1 MGITDLFLKKDNT
14 NNEPLNNDEIYDQA
28 SIELKNII
36 SPAALKIEAQEINIS
51 GKLAKSF
58 FITSYPR
65 YLDDSWL
72 APIINLDKVFNVSIH
87 ITPLATAEMMKKFQ
101 KKVAEVESQ
110 IYSKQEKG
118 EVRDP
123 KLETALQDLED
134 LRDSLQQASEKMFT
148 VGLYLTIYGDDED
161 EVKKTETEIK
171 NLLESRLIYVKPAL
185 FQQAEAI
192 KTVFPFGTDILNI
205 TNELNTSPLSSFFP
219 FVSFDLS
226 TDRGILYGLNRH
238 NGSLILFDRFSLE
251 NYNSMVFATSG
262 SGKSY
267 YTKLEILRTLMFDTN
282 VIIIDP
288 EKEYEYLAESV
299 GGRYFDISLKSNHHI
314 NPFDLTIPGEDESVS
329 EVLRSNI
336 INLVG
341 LMRVMLGGLTP
352 EEDSIVDRALIE
364 TYAIK
369 DITEETESLDGVDFP
384 LLSDFAEVLS
394 GIEGSE
400 SISQRLSKYT
410 EGVWSGFIGKPSN
423 VNINKKL
430 ICFSIRDMEDELKP
444 VAMYIVTHF
453 IWNEVRKEL
462 KKRLLIID
470 EAWIMMK
477 SEDTASFLFGLAKR
491 GRKYYLGLA
500 TISQDVGDFL
510 RSPYGLPIIT
520 NSSMQLLLKQSPSSI
535 DLVQKTFNL
544 TDEEKYLL
552 LESGVGEGIFFAGQK
567 HVAIK
572 VISSYVED
580 QIVTT
585 NPGQLLEARKRRE
598 EVKKQTEQ
606 TETGE

>member
-1 MGITDLFLKKDNT
+1 MGLLDIFSTTNKENQGSLSNEQIYNKANQDLKD
-14 NNEPLNNDEIYDQA
+14 LIA
-28 SIELKNII
+28 
-36 SPAALKIEAQEINIS
+36 PAGLKIESQSINLS
-51 GKLAKSF
+51 GKIAKSF
-58 FITSYPR
+58 FVISYPR

-72 APIINLDKVFNVSIH
+72 APLINLDKIFNVSIH
-87 ITPLATAEMMKKFQ
+87 ITPLATTEMMKKFQ

-110 IYSKQEKG
+110 IFTKQEKG

-134 LRDSLQQASEKMFT
+134 LRDSLQQASEKMFE
-148 VGLYLTIYGDDED
+148 VGLYITIYGDDD
-161 EVKKTETEIK
+161 EEIRKTETEIK
-171 NLLESRLIYVKPAL
+171 NILESKLIYIRPAL
-185 FQQAEAI
+185 FQEAEAI
-192 KTVFPFGTDILNI
+192 KTVFPLGTDLLKI
-205 TNELNTSPLSSFFP
+205 TNQINTSPLSSFFP
-219 FVSFDLS
+219 FLSFDLS
-226 TDRGILYGLNRH
+226 SDRGILYGLNRH
-238 NGSLILFDRFSLE
+238 NGSLVIFDRFSLE

-299 GGRYFDISLKSNHHI
+299 GGRYFDISLNSNHHI
-314 NPFDLTIPGEDESVS
+314 NPFDLPALGENESIG
-329 EVLRSNI
+329 EALRSNI
-336 INLVG
+336 ISLVG
-341 LMRVMLGGLTP
+341 LMRVMLGGLSP
-352 EEDSIVDRALIE
+352 EEDAIVDRALTE

-369 DITEETESLDGVDFP
+369 DITEETESLEGLDFP
-384 LLSDFAEVLS
+384 LLSDFADVLS
-394 GIEGSE
+394 GIEGSND
-400 SISQRLSKYT
+400 IQQRLSKYID
-410 EGVWSGFIGKPSN
+410 GVWSGFIGKPSN
-423 VNINKKL
+423 VDINKKL

-444 VAMYIVTHF
+444 VAMYIITHF

-477 SEDTASFLFGLAKR
+477 NEDTASFLFGLAKR

-585 NPGQLLEARKRRE
+585 NPAQLLEA
-598 EVKKQTEQ
+598 KKKKTA
-606 TETGE
+606 

>member
-1 MGITDLFLKKDNT
+1 MGILDIFSKT
-14 NNEPLNNDEIYDQA
+14 NNKQKGEPTKEEVYEKA
-28 SIELKNII
+28 SEELKNLLA
-36 SPAALKIEAQEINIS
+36 PAGVKIESQQLNLS
-51 GKLAKSF
+51 GKIVRSF
-58 FITSYPR
+58 FVISYPR

-72 APIINLDKVFNVSIH
+72 SPIINLDKVFNVSLH
-87 ITPLATAEMMKKFQ
+87 ITPLATSEVMKKFQ
-101 KKVAEVESQ
+101 KKVVEIESQ
-110 IYSKQEKG
+110 IYTKQEKG

-134 LRDSLQQASEKMFT
+134 LRDSLQQASEKMFE
-148 VGLYLTIYGDDED
+148 VALYITIYGDDEM
-161 EVKKTETEIK
+161 EIKKTETEIK
-171 NLLESRLIYVKPAL
+171 NLTESRLIYIRPAL
-185 FQQAEAI
+185 FQQKEALE
-192 KTVFPFGTDILNI
+192 TVFPFATDKLKI
-205 TNELNTSPLSSFFP
+205 TNQLNTSPLSSFFP

-226 TDRGILYGLNRH
+226 SDKGILYGLNRH

-251 NYNSMVFATSG
+251 NYNSMVFAVSG

-282 VIIIDP
+282 IIIIDP

-299 GGRYFDISLKSNHHI
+299 GGRYFDISLNSDHHI
-314 NPFDLTIPGEDESVS
+314 NPFDLPIPTEDESVA

-352 EEDSIVDRALIE
+352 EEDSIVDRALTE

-369 DITEETESLDGVDFP
+369 DITSETESLEGVEFP
-384 LLSDFAEVLS
+384 LLRDFADVLS
-394 GIEGSE
+394 GIEGSQ
-400 SISQRLSKYT
+400 SISQRLSKYID
-410 EGVWSGFIGKPSN
+410 GVWSGFIGQPSN
-423 VNINKKL
+423 IDINKKL

-444 VAMYIVTHF
+444 VAMYIITHF
-453 IWNEVRKEL
+453 IWGEVRKEL
-462 KKRLLIID
+462 RKRLLIID

-477 SEDTASFLFGLAKR
+477 NEDTASFLFGMAKR

-500 TISQDVGDFL
+500 TITQDVGDFL

-585 NPGQLLEARKRRE
+585 NPEQLLEIKRRRE
-598 EVKKQTEQ
+598 EENAGV
-606 TETGE
+606 

>member
-1 MGITDLFLKKDNT
+1 MGIFDIFSKNNTQT
-14 NNEPLNNDEIYDQA
+14 NNTPTEEDIYNA
-28 SIELKNII
+28 ANSELRDLI
-36 SPAALKIEAQEINIS
+36 SPSGIKIESQELNIS

-58 FITSYPR
+58 FIISYPR
-65 YLDDSWL
+65 YLEEAWL
-72 APIINLDKVFNVSIH
+72 APIINLDKIFNVSIY
-87 ITPLATAEMMKKFQ
+87 ITPLATAEVMKKFQ
-101 KKVAEVESQ
+101 KKVVEIESQ
-110 IYSKQEKG
+110 IYVKQEKG
-118 EVRDP
+118 EIRDP

-134 LRDSLQQASEKMFT
+134 LRDSLQQSSEKMFE
-148 VGLYLTIYGDDED
+148 VALYITIYGDTEEELKKVET
-161 EVKKTETEIK
+161 EVKNI
-171 NLLESRLIYVKPAL
+171 LESKLVYLRPAL
-185 FQQAEAI
+185 FQQAEALR
-192 KTVFPFGTDILNI
+192 TVFPFAKDEISI
-205 TNELNTSPLSSFFP
+205 TNQLNTSPLSSFFP

-226 TDRGILYGLNRH
+226 SDKGILYGLNRH
-238 NGSLILFDRFSLE
+238 NGSLIIFDRFSLE

-267 YTKLEILRTLMFDTN
+267 YTKLEILRTLMFDTSI
-282 VIIIDP
+282 IIIDP
-288 EKEYEYLAESV
+288 EREYEYLAESV
-299 GGRYFDISLKSNHHI
+299 GGRYFNISLNSDHHI
-314 NPFDLTIPGEDESVS
+314 NPFDLPKPSEDESVGD
-329 EVLRSNI
+329 VLRANI

-341 LMRVMLGGLTP
+341 LIRVMLGGLTP
-352 EEDSIVDRALIE
+352 KEDSIVDRALNE
-364 TYAIK
+364 TYLIK
-369 DITEETESLDGVDFP
+369 DITPDTESLEGVDFP

-400 SISQRLSKYT
+400 NISKRLEKYIS
-410 EGVWSGFIGKPSN
+410 GVWSGFIGRPSN
-423 VNINKKL
+423 VDINKKL

-444 VAMYIVTHF
+444 VAMYIITHF

-477 SEDTASFLFGLAKR
+477 NEDTASFLFGMAKR

-510 RSPYGLPIIT
+510 KSPYGLPIIT
-520 NSSMQLLLKQSPSSI
+520 NSSMLLLLKQSPSSI
-535 DLVQKTFNL
+535 DLVQKAFNL

-585 NPGQLLEARKRRE
+585 NPAQLLEAKKKKE
-598 EVKKQTEQ
+598 EELNA
-606 TETGE
+606 

>member
-1 MGITDLFLKKDNT
+1 MGLLDIFGGNNANNKKDLS
-14 NNEPLNNDEIYDQA
+14 NEEIYNQA

-36 SPAALKIEAQEINIS
+36 APSGLKIESQEINLS
-51 GKLAKSF
+51 GKIAKSF
-58 FITSYPR
+58 FVTSYPR

-72 APIINLDKVFNVSIH
+72 APIINLDKIFNVSIH
-87 ITPLATAEMMKKFQ
+87 ITPLSTAEEMKKFQ

-110 IYSKQEKG
+110 IFEKQEKG

-123 KLETALQDLED
+123 MLETALQDLED
-134 LRDSLQQASEKMFT
+134 LRDSLQQASEKMFD
-148 VGLYLTIYGDDED
+148 VALYVTIYGDTED
-161 EVKKTETEIK
+161 EIKKTENQIK
-171 NLLESRLIYVKPAL
+171 NILESKLIYFKPAL
-185 FQQAEAI
+185 FQQAEALR
-192 KTVFPFGTDILNI
+192 TVFPFGTDQLKI
-205 TNELNTSPLSSFFP
+205 TNSLNTSPLSSFFP

-226 TDRGILYGLNRH
+226 TDKGILYGLNRH
-238 NGSLILFDRFSLE
+238 NGSLVLFDRFSLE

-299 GGRYFDISLKSNHHI
+299 GGRYFDISLNSNHHI
-314 NPFDLTIPGEDESVS
+314 NPFDLTPPGPDESIG

-336 INLVG
+336 VSLVG
-341 LMRVMLGGLTP
+341 LVRVMLGGLSP
-352 EEDSIVDRALIE
+352 EEDSIVDRALTE

-369 DITEETESLDGVDFP
+369 DITEETETLEGLEFP
-384 LLSDFAEVLS
+384 ILSDFAEVIS

-400 SISQRLSKYT
+400 SITQRLSKYT
-410 EGVWSGFIGKPSN
+410 DGIWSGFIGKPSN
-423 VNINKKL
+423 VDINKKL

-444 VAMYIVTHF
+444 VAMYIITHF
-453 IWNEVRKEL
+453 IWNEVRKKL

-477 SEDTASFLFGLAKR
+477 NEDTASFLFGLAKR

-510 RSPYGLPIIT
+510 RSPFGLPIIT

-572 VISSYVED
+572 VIASYVED
-580 QIVTT
+580 QIVST
-585 NPGQLLEARKRRE
+585 NPAQLLERKKKE
-598 EVKKQTEQ
+598 EESRKLSEEGK
-606 TETGE
+606 

>member
-1 MGITDLFLKKDNT
+1 MGILDIFSKQNKVIPG
-14 NNEPLNNDEIYDQA
+14 EPTKEEVYEKA
-28 SIELKNII
+28 SEELKNLLA
-36 SPAALKIEAQEINIS
+36 PAGVKIESQELNLS
-51 GKLAKSF
+51 GKKAKSF
-58 FITSYPR
+58 FVISYPR
-65 YLDDSWL
+65 YLDESWL

-87 ITPLATAEMMKKFQ
+87 ITPLATAEVMKKFQ
-101 KKVAEVESQ
+101 KKVVEIESQ
-110 IYSKQEKG
+110 IYVKQEKG

-134 LRDSLQQASEKMFT
+134 LRDSLQQASEKMFE
-148 VGLYLTIYGDDED
+148 VALYITIYGDNEL
-161 EVKKTETEIK
+161 EIKKTETEIK
-171 NLLESRLIYVKPAL
+171 NLTESRLIYIRPAL
-185 FQQAEAI
+185 FQQAEAL
-192 KTVFPFGTDILNI
+192 KTVFPFATDELRI
-205 TNELNTSPLSSFFP
+205 TNQLNTSPLSSFFP
-219 FVSFDLS
+219 FLSFDLS
-226 TDRGILYGLNRH
+226 TDKGILYGLNRH

-251 NYNSMVFATSG
+251 NYNSMVFAVSG

-299 GGRYFDISLKSNHHI
+299 GGRYFDISLNSNHHI
-314 NPFDLTIPGEDESVS
+314 NPFDLVKPGKDESVA

-352 EEDSIVDRALIE
+352 EEDAIVDRALTE

-369 DITEETESLDGVDFP
+369 DITPDTESLEDVEFP
-384 LLSDFAEVLS
+384 LLKDFADVLS
-394 GIEGSE
+394 GIEGSGN
-400 SISQRLSKYT
+400 ISQRLSKYID
-410 EGVWSGFIGKPSN
+410 GVWSGFIGQPSN
-423 VNINKKL
+423 VDINKKL

-444 VAMYIVTHF
+444 VAMYIITHF
-453 IWNEVRKEL
+453 IWREVRKEL

-477 SEDTASFLFGLAKR
+477 NEDTASFLFGMAKR

-552 LESGVGEGIFFAGQK
+552 LGAGVGEGIFFAGQK

-585 NPGQLLEARKRRE
+585 NPEQLLEAKRKRE
-598 EVKKQTEQ
+598 EENAGV
-606 TETGE
+606 

>member
-1 MGITDLFLKKDNT
+1 MGLLDIFNTKNKDQ
-14 NNEPLNNDEIYDQA
+14 EPLSNEQIYSKA
-28 SIELKNII
+28 SQDLKDLIA
-36 SPAALKIEAQEINIS
+36 PAGLKIESQSINIS
-51 GKLAKSF
+51 GKTAKSF
-58 FITSYPR
+58 FVISYPR

-72 APIINLDKVFNVSIH
+72 APLINLDKIFNVSLH
-87 ITPLATAEMMKKFQ
+87 ITPLATAEMMKNFQ

-110 IYSKQEKG
+110 IYTKQEKG

-134 LRDSLQQASEKMFT
+134 LRDSLQQASEKMFE
-148 VGLYLTIYGDDED
+148 VGLYITIYGDED
-161 EVKKTETEIK
+161 EEIRKTETEIK
-171 NLLESRLIYVKPAL
+171 NILESKLIYIRPAL
-185 FQQAEAI
+185 FQEAEAI
-192 KTVFPFGTDILNI
+192 KTVFPLGTDLLKI
-205 TNELNTSPLSSFFP
+205 TNTINTSPLSSFFP
-219 FVSFDLS
+219 FLSFDLS
-226 TDRGILYGLNRH
+226 SDRGILYGLNRH
-238 NGSLILFDRFSLE
+238 NGSLVIFDRFSLE

-282 VIIIDP
+282 IIIIDP

-299 GGRYFDISLKSNHHI
+299 GGRYFDISLNSNHHI
-314 NPFDLTIPGEDESVS
+314 NPFDLPSLGEGESIG
-329 EVLRSNI
+329 EALRSNI
-336 INLVG
+336 ISLVG
-341 LMRVMLGGLTP
+341 LMRVMLGGLSP
-352 EEDSIVDRALIE
+352 EEDAIVDRALTE

-369 DITEETESLDGVDFP
+369 DITEETESLEGIDFP
-384 LLSDFAEVLS
+384 LLSDFADVLS
-394 GIEGSE
+394 GIEGSQD
-400 SISQRLSKYT
+400 IQQRLSKYID
-410 EGVWSGFIGKPSN
+410 GVWSGFIGKPSN
-423 VNINKKL
+423 VDINKKL

-444 VAMYIVTHF
+444 VAMYIITHF

-477 SEDTASFLFGLAKR
+477 NEDTASFLFGLAKR

-585 NPGQLLEARKRRE
+585 NPAQLLEA
-598 EVKKQTEQ
+598 KKKNQV
-606 TETGE
+606 